1 MIYGKFYFY
10 KEGAM
15 LELLK
20 TVLESEVF
28 VLFMILGLGL
38 IVAKIRLADIEL
50 GSVTGVLFVGLV
62 AGHFGF
68 TVGGGGQSV
77 GFILFIYCVG
87 VQAGPDFLSAFR
99 EDGLK
104 YGMLAVVVAVTGAI
118 LALGASRFF
127 GFESGMAA
135 GILGGA
141 LTSTP
146 TLVAA
151 QDAIH
156 SGTVSLVGV
165 STADALSNMSSAYA
179 ITYVFGM
186 AGLILFMSFLP
197 RLVGVDVVAEAREY
211 GKKKRTAGG
220 GELGQTLR
228 SAQQPTTR
236 AYRVEREGV
245 FGRDRE
251 DLTDEELSLPGV
263 IQLVKRGEEAFG
275 FTKETLLERGDVIS
289 AVGLEPAH
297 DWLRE
302 NIGPEIVD
310 YDVIDRSTESSRIM
324 VASKGAEER
333 TLGEMNFVENYS
345 CFLTRVL
352 RTGNPLPRRSDLQLH
367 LGDVLFLTGPR
378 SELDRLSK
386 DLGFEEKRLEETDL
400 VAFAFGIGLGLIF
413 GAITISIGSI
423 SVGLGTAGGV
433 LLVGLIMG
441 ALHARR
447 PDLANLPAG
456 ARNVLMELGLLF
468 FMAGVAVNAGTT
480 IVDTLMVAGW
490 QLAVAGGLVTLTPV
504 LVAWAVGRYAFKMN
518 GAILLGAITGSMT
531 STPALK
537 RVQEQAQSEIPMLGY
552 VGAYAFG
559 NVLLA
564 ITGALIVRI

>member
-1 MIYGKFYFY
+1 MI
-10 KEGAM
+10 
-15 LELLK
+15 ELLK
-20 TVLESEVF
+20 TALESEVF
-28 VLFMILGLGL
+28 VLFLILGLGL
-38 IVAKIRLADIEL
+38 IVGKIRVAGIEL

-62 AGHFGF
+62 AGHFGL

-118 LALGASRFF
+118 LALGTSRFF

-156 SGTVSLVGV
+156 SGAVSLVGV
-165 STADALSNMSSAYA
+165 SAADALSNMSSAYA

-197 RLVGVDVVAEAREY
+197 RLAQVDVVAEAGEY
-211 GKKKRTAGG
+211 GKKKRRAGG
-220 GELGQTLR
+220 GELSQTLR

-245 FGRDRE
+245 IGRDRD

>member
-1 MIYGKFYFY
+1 
-10 KEGAM
+10 
-15 LELLK
+15 
-20 TVLESEVF
+20 
-28 VLFMILGLGL
+28 
-38 IVAKIRLADIEL
+38 
-50 GSVTGVLFVGLV
+50 VTGVLFVGLV
-62 AGHFGF
+62 AGHFGL

-87 VQAGPDFLSAFR
+87 VQAGPGFLSAFK

-104 YGMLAVVVAVTGAI
+104 YGMLAVVIAVTGTI
-118 LALGASRFF
+118 LAFGASRFF

-165 STADALSNMSSAYA
+165 STTEALSNMSSAYA

-186 AGLILFMSFLP
+186 AGLILFLSFLP
-197 RLVGVDVVAEAREY
+197 RLLRLDVVAEAREY
-211 GKKKRTAGG
+211 GEMKRIAGG
-220 GELGQTLR
+220 AELSQTLR
-228 SAQQPTTR
+228 SAEQPTTR

-245 FGRDRE
+245 IERDAE
-251 DLTDEELSLPGV
+251 DFTDEEWTVPGM
-263 IQLVKRGEEAFG
+263 IQLVKRGEEAFV
-275 FTKETLLERGDVIS
+275 FTRDMRLERGDIIS
-289 AVGLEPAH
+289 AVGLETAH
-297 DWLRE
+297 DWVRE
-302 NIGPEIVD
+302 NLGPEIVD
-310 YDVIDRSTESSRIM
+310 YDVIDRSTESRRIM
-324 VASKGAEER
+324 VASKEVAGQS
-333 TLGEMNFVENYS
+333 LGEMNFVETYN
-345 CFLTRVL
+345 CCLTRVL
-352 RTGNPLPRRSDLQLH
+352 RTGNPLPRRPDLQLH
-367 LGDVLFLTGPR
+367 LGDVLLFTGPP
-378 SELDRLSK
+378 SELDRLAK

-400 VAFAFGIGLGLIF
+400 VAFAFGIGLGLII
-413 GAITISIGSI
+413 GGITISIGNI
-423 SVGLGTAGGV
+423 AVGLGTAGGV

-480 IVDTLMVAGW
+480 IVDTFMVAGW
-490 QLAVAGGLVTLTPV
+490 QLAVAGITVTLTPV
-504 LVAWAVGRYAFKMN
+504 IVAWAVGRYAFKMN

-537 RVQEQAQSEIPMLGY
+537 QVQEQARSEIPMLGY

-564 ITGALIVRI
+564 IAGALIVRL